1 MIGILAA
8 TQPARTI
15 IVQRGGAIVNESG
28 GTPWWVP
35 VVTTLA
41 VALTAAAVSYA
52 VSWRFKRADVDREN
66 ALRAVDRVDEAEQI
80 ASLDYR
86 WRDEGHGGL
95 ATHLL
100 LQEARVRADPLD
112 DDDLEDRFQAALTY
126 NSELLGWSEKRSAS
140 AARHW
145 LGEAIGSVREG
156 LLPHLQAPR
165 FIPRKRWSPRWF
177 PTKEELRAMPSDPY
191 GRDGKPRIDA
201 LVDWKAQQDWS
212 DSQPG
217 GRDSRGKG

>member
-66 ALRAVDRVDEAEQI
+66 ALRAVVRVDEAEQI
-80 ASLDYR
+80 PSLDYP

-95 ATHLL
+95 A
-100 LQEARVRADPLD
+100 D
-112 DDDLEDRFQAALTY
+112 
-126 NSELLGWSEKRSAS
+126 AS
-140 AARHW
+140 
-145 LGEAIGSVREG
+145 
-156 LLPHLQAPR
+156 P
-165 FIPRKRWSPRWF
+165 SPRS
-177 PTKEELRAMPSDPY
+177 TS
-191 GRDGKPRIDA
+191 
-201 LVDWKAQQDWS
+201 
-212 DSQPG
+212 PG
-217 GRDSRGKG
+217 GPA